1 MIYGVK
7 KEKMKYRESFLS
19 ALVIFLLSVFM
30 QWLNWFAFE
39 KIGYSWRY
47 TLITPLILCL
57 MYHLVQLDAGGK
69 ECFSRKFFFVFS
81 AAVPF
86 LVGILLTLIMLIL
99 NPEISNFNPE
109 ADFSGTVQEVIT
121 TYSGRIIVTSLYLM
135 VFAVIDVPILRYI
148 DRKKGEK

>member
-1 MIYGVK
+1 
-7 KEKMKYRESFLS
+7 MKYRESFLS